1 MSTSDTIFLASREPL
16 DRTAGWLADVL
27 GLERLDDPELKE
39 NEHFFRGRA
48 RTADGNVLLV
58 VGPNIYGEVDP
69 EPEDVSAIDHYT
81 GVVDVR
87 LSGRKNEEAQA
98 REARAV
104 FDELAATRPDVALV
118 LDHAMS
124 WIVAA
129 YLPGAGTYASAPS
142 TSPTPTPSTPGAL
155 GSSPEAER
163 LMSVA

>member
-1 MSTSDTIFLASREPL
+1 MSTSDSIFLAADESL

-27 GLERLDDPELKE
+27 RLERLDDPGLKE

-48 RTADGNVLLV
+48 RTVENKVLLV

-87 LSGRKNEEAQA
+87 LVGAEDEESQA
-98 REARAV
+98 GEARAV
-104 FDELAATRPDVALV
+104 FDELAATEPNVALV
-118 LDHAMS
+118 LSHAMS

-129 YLPGAGTYASAPS
+129 YLPGTGVCTFPAR
-142 TSPTPTPSTPGAL
+142 TSLDVEDLETWRPWV
-155 GSSPEAER
+155 
-163 LMSVA
+163 VA